1 MSFRVPGEVTTL
13 EVPKIKG
20 SRFIADV
27 SPVADE
33 EQALAHVARV
43 AAREHAARHV
53 AWAYRLGADGGVCRS
68 SDAGEPS
75 GSAGRPILAAIEG
88 ADLTFVCVTVTRY
101 FGGTKLGVGGLV
113 RAYGGCAA
121 EGLAETPAREIVPVR
136 PVSVEV
142 PYDALG
148 LLETFLAREAVERP
162 EGRYGEVVRFT
173 FAIPSAEAEEFAA
186 RLVDATHGRGATEV
200 GAEETPGAPGT

>member
-1 MSFRVPGEVTTL
+1 MSFRIPGEVTTL

-27 SPVADE
+27 APVADE

-53 AWAYRLGADGGVCRS
+53 AWAYRLGATGDVTRS

-88 ADLTFVCVTVTRY
+88 ADLTYVCVTVTRY

-121 EGLAETPAREIVPVR
+121 EGLAETAVREIVPVR

-162 EGRYGEVVRFT
+162 EGSYGESVRFA
-173 FAIPSAEAEEFAA
+173 FAIPSGEAEAFAA
-186 RLVDATHGRGATEV
+186 RLVDATHGRVTAEV
-200 GAEETPGAPGT
+200 GAEETPGAPGA